1 MANERAPAAAPP
13 YDVIIIGA
21 GVVGCAVARE
31 LSAYDLSIA
40 VVEKGSYLCAGQ
52 SKGNG
57 AIIHGGHDPK
67 PGTLKATLN
76 VEGNWA
82 FPGLCASLGVTWLQT
97 GIYVIA
103 FDERERGI
111 LEDLH
116 KRAWR
121 NGVPGAAIIDAETIR
136 RTEPNVSR
144 DALAALSLPSGG
156 IVDVFRLVIAMA
168 EQAAIN
174 GVTFLFDHE
183 VTGLPVENGAVT
195 GVATSRGT
203 LRAALVV
210 NCAGVNADQVMGMA
224 GISDFKI
231 TPCRGEYY
239 VLDSDYG
246 WYVSRPVFQIP
257 LPSGKGILIFPSVH
271 GNMIIGGDSAV
282 IGDRADTST
291 TAEGFEIVRRH
302 VLRLVPGL
310 DVSRIIGSFSG
321 VRASGSRED
330 FLIEAHRE
338 VRGLVNAAGIAS
350 PGLTAAPAI
359 AGRVRDLVGGLID
372 LKRRSGGLKEYRLR
386 PLFRDLPENEKEA
399 ALRRNSAFGNVVCRC
414 EYVTE
419 GDIVDALHAPLP
431 ARTLDAVKIRTR
443 TGTGR
448 CQGAFDLSRILQ
460 VMSREL
466 RIPAADIRKNGPLS
480 TVVIGETRGGA
491 SHG

>member
-1 MANERAPAAAPP
+1 
-13 YDVIIIGA
+13 
-21 GVVGCAVARE
+21 
-31 LSAYDLSIA
+31 
-40 VVEKGSYLCAGQ
+40 
-52 SKGNG
+52 
-57 AIIHGGHDPK
+57 
-67 PGTLKATLN
+67 
-76 VEGNWA
+76 
-82 FPGLCASLGVTWLQT
+82 
-97 GIYVIA
+97 
-103 FDERERGI
+103 
-111 LEDLH
+111 
-116 KRAWR
+116 
-121 NGVPGAAIIDAETIR
+121 
-136 RTEPNVSR
+136 
-144 DALAALSLPSGG
+144 
-156 IVDVFRLVIAMA
+156 
-168 EQAAIN
+168 
-174 GVTFLFDHE
+174 
-183 VTGLPVENGAVT
+183 
-195 GVATSRGT
+195 
-203 LRAALVV
+203 
-210 NCAGVNADQVMGMA
+210 
-224 GISDFKI
+224 
-231 TPCRGEYY
+231 
-239 VLDSDYG
+239 
-246 WYVSRPVFQIP
+246 
-257 LPSGKGILIFPSVH
+257 
-271 GNMIIGGDSAV
+271 MIIGGDSAV